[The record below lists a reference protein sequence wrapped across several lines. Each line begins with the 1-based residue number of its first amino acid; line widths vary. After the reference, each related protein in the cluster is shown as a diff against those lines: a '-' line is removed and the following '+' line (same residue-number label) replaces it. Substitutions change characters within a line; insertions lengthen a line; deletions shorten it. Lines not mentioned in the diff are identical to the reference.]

1 MQAWISEY
9 RAFKDK
15 LSILDKHRLEFDA
28 ERRAFHK
35 LELKVVHS
43 KQASDSV
50 DPELAG
56 KMEAKNGDVAGTTR
70 LSLCL
75 CIDSWNDCTAS
86 VS

>member
-1 MQAWISEY
+1 MQAWINEY
-9 RAFKDK
+9 RAFKGK
-15 LSILDKHRLEFDA
+15 MSILDKHRLEFDA

-56 KMEAKNGDVAGTTR
+56 KMEAKNGDVAGMM
-70 LSLCL
+70 
-75 CIDSWNDCTAS
+75 
-86 VS
+86 